1 MNLFRKQQVEREL
14 DEELRSCLAIL
25 IDEKVAQGMARPEA
39 RRQALIEL
47 QGIDQIKEEVRDARM
62 GAALEELARD
72 LRHGV
77 RALRKSPGFSAVAV
91 LTLAIGIGVNTA
103 IFSVADTVLLR
114 PLPYAGA
121 NEIVALWEKRPHEN
135 TFRGGVSALDF
146 LDWRGMAKSFSQGAP
161 IKEIEGGDAAA
172 KEIGR
177 AHV

>member
-1 MNLFRKQQVEREL
+1 MNLFRKRQVERDL

-25 IDEKVAQGMARPEA
+25 IDEKVAQGMPRPEA
-39 RRQALIEL
+39 RRQALLEL

-77 RALRKSPGFSAVAV
+77 RALRKSTGFAAVAV

-121 NEIVALWEKRPHEN
+121 NEIMALWEKRPHEN
-135 TFRGGVSALDF
+135 TFHGGVSALDF
-146 LDWRGMAKSFSQGAP
+146 LYWPSLAKSFSHCAP
-161 IKEIEGGDAAA
+161 CDSRHAPLDTPGG
-172 KEIGR
+172 
-177 AHV
+177 